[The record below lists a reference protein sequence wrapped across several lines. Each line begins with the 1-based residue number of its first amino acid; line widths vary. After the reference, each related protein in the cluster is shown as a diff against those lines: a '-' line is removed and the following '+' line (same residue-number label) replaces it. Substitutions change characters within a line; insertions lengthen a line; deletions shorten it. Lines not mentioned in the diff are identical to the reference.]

1 MDNTIRCVIID
12 DEPRAIQ
19 NLEIILKQYCT
30 DVEIVG
36 KAFNVGDGIKIIE
49 GNNPDAAFLDI
60 QLASGTSF
68 DILKQIDHS
77 ELQIIF
83 VTAYSEYALDAFK
96 AAATDYI
103 MKPIDVEAVEEAI
116 RRVRNNLRINQD
128 GSKTTLELKIKS
140 SDGIEIISADEISFI
155 EADGAYSVFHL
166 INESK
171 ITTSKNLKH
180 WENTLEKDASFLRIH
195 HSCILNTNC
204 IKEFDSSNNQVI
216 LKSGEMLQVSRRKK
230 NALLE
235 TIGV

>member
-103 MKPIDVEAVEEAI
+103 MKPIDVEAVDEAI

-128 GSKTTLELKIKS
+128 GSKTALELKIKS